1 MMEVRTYHKA
11 AAVPSNF
18 VKDIIG
24 YFERTGGLS
33 GKQEDAIRGWLQKE
47 KNRRVFSGSPELEVP
62 SEAKTTRFG
71 LILPKKQED

>member
-1 MMEVRTYHKA
+1 MMEVRAYHKA

-33 GKQEDAIRGWLQKE
+33 GKQEDAISGWLQKE
-47 KNRRVFSGSPELEVP
+47 KNRRIFTGEPELEVA
-62 SEAKTTRFG
+62 SDTKTTRFG
-71 LILPKKQED
+71 LILPQKKED